1 LRRKGK
7 IAAQEEKNTG
17 GRAGSST
24 TIVATKHIKNKF
36 IAQGGPMK
44 KAASAITTRL
54 ATGTLL
60 LAGYA
65 LIASLPDIRRYI
77 KISTM

>member
-1 LRRKGK
+1 
-7 IAAQEEKNTG
+7 
-17 GRAGSST
+17 
-24 TIVATKHIKNKF
+24 
-36 IAQGGPMK
+36 MK